1 MTPGEALTIFNWF
14 EYVRK
19 NDPEQLKKYDYHT
32 LRDHVLVH
40 MTPMIRDMIMIGDS
54 NFE

>member
-1 MTPGEALTIFNWF
+1 MTPGDALTIFNWF

-19 NDPEQLKKYDYHT
+19 NNPDMLTKEDYYI
-32 LRDHVLVH
+32 LRDQVLVH
-40 MTPMIRDMIMIGDS
+40 MTAPFRDLIMIGDK